1 MEMEPETE
9 KTNLQIAIDILINI
23 VGMIMVVYTTAY
35 FFIALT
41 D

>member
-1 MEMEPETE
+1 MEIKPD
-9 KTNLQIAIDILINI
+9 KTNLQIATDIVINI
-23 VGMIMVVYTTAY
+23 LGMIMIVYATSY